1 MTNPAPRWRWLA
13 ALILA
18 ALVLGGCDLA
28 SGTIRTVS
36 RLRDAG
42 IDNPDLN
49 VHNRNADLV
58 YDSSAGPLER
68 LAEEDRAAQV
78 IWENLPLEVQQIT
91 VQPRGN
97 GLFDNPRVYPRAVL
111 ETRFGPRPAGL
122 DKSPAEIVR
131 RVVVGVSVGV
141 LVLLA
146 LVVLIIVLVVR
157 ASRNRPAAQ
166 PAGGWQ
172 GGYGQP
178 GYGPPGGQ
186 PGWPAPPGQGQ
197 GQGYGQPPWY
207 GQQGYGQPPGYG
219 QPQQPGSGQAGGGQ
233 AGDDW
238 PRGAPEPGG
247 WPGVERP
254 EQRPPPPGEDTTPL
268 DPPLDP
274 PPDRPPTPPG

>member
-78 IWENLPLEVQQIT
+78 IWENLPLEVQQVT

-172 GGYGQP
+172 GGYGQQP

-186 PGWPAPPGQGQ
+186 PGWPPPPGQGQ

-219 QPQQPGSGQAGGGQ
+219 QPQQPGSGQA
-233 AGDDW
+233 
-238 PRGAPEPGG
+238 
-247 WPGVERP
+247 
-254 EQRPPPPGEDTTPL
+254 
-268 DPPLDP
+268 
-274 PPDRPPTPPG
+274 